1 MLGFY
6 FWLLR
11 GVYMFRNKNKMT
23 NIVSQA
29 KTIVCNSISITESTR
44 EKAIFTFLIVLTY
57 KISSNIVFLHLLHR

>member
-1 MLGFY
+1 
-6 FWLLR
+6 
-11 GVYMFRNKNKMT
+11 MFRNKNKMT

-29 KTIVCNSISITESTR
+29 KTIVCNSISVTESTH